1 MRRAGIGLGVLVFVL
16 ALDFV
21 WKDAIADSSLRQ
33 LLMLAA
39 CNVLVALSLNVIN
52 GMAGQF
58 SIGHAG
64 FVGMGAYASAMI
76 FARSPRAWSTR
87 GRRSP
92 LRRASSSTRIPRS

>member
-1 MRRAGIGLGVLVFVL
+1 MTIKPPAKRSSRLPLIGLGVLVVVL
-16 ALDFV
+16 LLDFFL
-21 WKDAIADSSLRQ
+21 KSMIPDSSTRQ

-64 FVGMGAYASAMI
+64 FIGIGGYTSAVMASHLHV
-76 FARSPRAWSTR
+76 SLGGGEP
-87 GRRSP
+87 
-92 LRRASSSTRIPRS
+92 